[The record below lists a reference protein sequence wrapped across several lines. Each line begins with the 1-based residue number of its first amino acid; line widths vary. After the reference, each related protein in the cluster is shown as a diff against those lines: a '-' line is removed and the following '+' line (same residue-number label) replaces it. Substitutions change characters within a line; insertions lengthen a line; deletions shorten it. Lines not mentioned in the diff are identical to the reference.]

1 MHRLKKEMDAIV
13 FGWEG
18 FHQYVCGRNVIVE
31 SHHMLPMLALLKTHL
46 KNTIYKYF
54 YSYLNN
60 VVCH

>member
-1 MHRLKKEMDAIV
+1 MYAIV

-18 FHQYVCGRNVIVE
+18 FHQYVWENGIVE
-31 SHHMLPMLALLKTHL
+31 SHHMLSVLALLQTHL